1 MVEKMKNNKEYYLS
15 LVDNN
20 SSTSIVES
28 APDINEISTDDKSDK
43 SEIDQK
49 TEYSYTQSIIYDDK
63 DMFKEVKTPSYK
75 SSSSEEL
82 DLEMFSRFSPEYL
95 RSVADYLNTLA
106 DLKVALKDAE
116 NRTKSILSKLS

>member
-1 MVEKMKNNKEYYLS
+1 MHIWRFNDE
-15 LVDNN
+15 
-20 SSTSIVES
+20 
-28 APDINEISTDDKSDK
+28 
-43 SEIDQK
+43 
-49 TEYSYTQSIIYDDK
+49 
-63 DMFKEVKTPSYK
+63 DMFKEVKTPSHK

>member
-1 MVEKMKNNKEYYLS
+1 MNNNINAESFVKEFLETENIGEWLYNIFKKSSQLTLFGTYL
-15 LVDNN
+15 D
-20 SSTSIVES
+20 
-28 APDINEISTDDKSDK
+28 
-43 SEIDQK
+43 
-49 TEYSYTQSIIYDDK
+49 DDK

-95 RSVADYLNTLA
+95 RSDADYLNTLA